1 MQKLMVLEAYAKY
14 DTGAK
19 THKQTV
25 ITTLIKNF
33 GDGLLSSILMDGTE
47 HTFCREIA
55 TELQDEMMAN
65 WKGRKISAKHVTK
78 ELSSSNGHLF
88 SVDMK
93 TLARYKQVL
102 KEE

>member
-1 MQKLMVLEAYAKY
+1 MTWGPGWEIPQSSVPSAESSPRSPLCDNMQKLMVLEAYAKY

-65 WKGRKISAKHVTK
+65 WKGRKNPPNT
-78 ELSSSNGHLF
+78 
-88 SVDMK
+88 
-93 TLARYKQVL
+93 
-102 KEE
+102 